1 MLHNV
6 KPYLFLG
13 QLKWPNSTR
22 LAEIIENKSSVD
34 YVINCYLKGIYFV
47 RKQDHIDMFILI
59 VKCHVKVRIF
69 EHISKSSVIY
79 CS

>member
-13 QLKWPNSTR
+13 QLKWPNSTC

-34 YVINCYLKGIYFV
+34 YNNSYILKVYT
-47 RKQDHIDMFILI
+47 MS
-59 VKCHVKVRIF
+59 
-69 EHISKSSVIY
+69 ESKII
-79 CS
+79 